1 VLSRQGSSVKGNKNG
16 VGEGSPRKVLNYKRL
31 EKLDQEAR
39 SDRWVFSRNPSFLAR
54 ASSFLS
60 RASSSV
66 RSPKVAANGNQGQGD
81 SSRQV
86 GPNAGESSRPLV

>member
-1 VLSRQGSSVKGNKNG
+1 MKGNKNG

-39 SDRWVFSRNPSFLAR
+39 SDRWVFSRNPSLLAR

-66 RSPKVAANGNQGQGD
+66 RSPKVAANGNQGD